1 MDKFIDKDGKEVHIG
16 VIGRGR
22 RIPTFDELAM
32 ALPLA
37 NKSDGALR
45 KPMVNLITEENK
57 NENYLNT
64 G

>member
-32 ALPLA
+32 ALPLVEKHE
-37 NKSDGALR
+37 NER
-45 KPMVNLITEENK
+45 KPIMVNLITEENDSGK
-57 NENYLNT
+57 T
-64 G
+64 I

>member
-32 ALPLA
+32 ALPLVEK
-37 NKSDGALR
+37 NESER
-45 KPMVNLITEENK
+45 KLIMVNLITEENDSGK
-57 NENYLNT
+57 T
-64 G
+64 I

>member
-32 ALPLA
+32 ALPLI
-37 NKSDGALR
+37 K
-45 KPMVNLITEENK
+45 KPDEAKPIMVNLITEENDSGK
-57 NENYLNT
+57 T
-64 G
+64 I